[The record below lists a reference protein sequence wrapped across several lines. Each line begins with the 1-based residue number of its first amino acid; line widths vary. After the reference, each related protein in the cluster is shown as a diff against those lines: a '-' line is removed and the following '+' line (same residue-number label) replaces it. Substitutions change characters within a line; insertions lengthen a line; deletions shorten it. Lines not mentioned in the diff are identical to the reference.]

1 MKNYSFRSQIMHA
14 VIAIT
19 VLGLMAI
26 GMTFKFLPGA
36 AYFWHK
42 SFGLLVLLLMIFRI
56 AFIFKD
62 GRPDLPKKLAHWEKK
77 LARKVQYS
85 FYFLLVLM
93 PLSGWIMSSAS
104 GHTPSF
110 FGLFDLP
117 FPGIEKNKAVES
129 FFVWSHY
136 YLAWI
141 IGVMIVLH
149 LSGNIKHYFIDKDKV
164 IQTMWN
170 FKK

>member
-1 MKNYSFRSQIMHA
+1 MKKYSYRSQIMHA

-26 GMTFKFLPGA
+26 GMSFKFLPDS
-36 AYFWHK
+36 AYFWLK
-42 SFGLLVLLLMIFRI
+42 SFGLLVLILMVFRI

-62 GRPDLPKKLAHWEKK
+62 GRPGLPKKLAHWEKK
-77 LARKVQYS
+77 LARFVQYS
-85 FYFLLVLM
+85 FYFLLVAM
-93 PLSGWIMSSAS
+93 PLSGWILSSA
-104 GHTPSF
+104 GKYTPSF
-110 FGLFDLP
+110 FGIFDMP
-117 FPGIEKNKAVES
+117 FPGIEKNKAIED
-129 FFVWSHY
+129 FFVWTHY

-141 IGVMIVLH
+141 IGGMIVLH
-149 LSGNIKHYFIDKDKV
+149 LLGNLKHYFIDKDKV